1 MANLKSIEKSEI
13 LILVVDDDTTN
24 VVLLSVI
31 LQKLGYNVVTAYNG
45 EEAVEKFVE
54 FNPDMVL
61 MDIMMPVMNGYDA
74 TSLIKEKE
82 GDEFVPIIFITA
94 LSEDKALAKC
104 IEVGGNDFL
113 VKPYN
118 PILIEAKINSFLHLR
133 GIYHSEKEKTNNLKK
148 HGDWLDNEY
157 RISQQVINK
166 ILKKESL
173 LNSGVQCKIS
183 PKAIFNGDLLMVEK
197 TPDNVTRILIGDF
210 TGHGLS
216 GAIGSIPVAGI
227 FSSMTEKGF
236 SIDILVREIN
246 NRLLAVLPSGIFFA
260 AAIIDYNPRE
270 KRVTIWNGGNPEV
283 VIYSSR
289 TKSVKKLIASENYP
303 FSVVDNEQ
311 MSFSVSEVYVE
322 EGDRVL
328 AFTDGV
334 LNTQDRTTKSIKD
347 VGILDVVSSISHEDE
362 LFDKLIEHL
371 NKENRDGAQIDDIT
385 LVELQI
391 NNEVSTIEEPSN
403 SVGKNKTVNEGT
415 SWKMAYKLE
424 APVLKKMDPLPML
437 MQGISELEEVGGHKQ
452 AIYLVMREL
461 YANAVEHGIL
471 RLDSRIKQQENGFE
485 KFFSEK
491 DKLLGD
497 LVSGCVE
504 IEVEFSMVDQNR
516 SVEIT
521 IRDSGDGF
529 TFGEME
535 KSNAESSYHGRG
547 ISMLNNLCGRV
558 VYNDAGNQ
566 ATAVYTWI
574 NEN

>member
-1 MANLKSIEKSEI
+1 MANLQSIEKSEI

-45 EEAVEKFVE
+45 QEAIEKFNE
-54 FNPDMVL
+54 FRPDMVL

-74 TSLIKEKE
+74 TTAIKACE

-94 LSEDKALAKC
+94 LTEDKALAKC
-104 IEVGGNDFL
+104 IDVGGNDFL

-133 GIYHSEKEKTNNLKK
+133 GIYHSEKEKTDNLKK

-246 NRLLAVLPSGIFFA
+246 NRLLSVLPSGVFFA

-270 KRVTIWNGGNPEV
+270 KRITIWNGGNPEI

-289 TKSVKKLIASENYP
+289 TRSVKKLFASENYP
-303 FSVVDNEQ
+303 FAVVDNDQ
-311 MSFSVSEVYVE
+311 MSYSVSEVYVE
-322 EGDRVL
+322 KGDRVL

-334 LNTQDRTTKSIKD
+334 LNTQDTITKSIKD
-347 VGILDVVSSISHEDE
+347 VGILDVISAIDHEDE
-362 LFDKLIEHL
+362 LFEKIIEHL
-371 NKENRDGAQIDDIT
+371 NEENRAGAQIDDIT
-385 LVELQI
+385 LVELKI
-391 NNEVSTIEEPSN
+391 DNEISEIEEASNLVEEKN
-403 SVGKNKTVNEGT
+403 SVDEGV
-415 SWKMAYKLE
+415 SWRVSYKLE
-424 APVLKKMDPLPML
+424 APVLKKMDPMPML
-437 MQGISELEEVGGHKQ
+437 MQGISELEDVGGHKQ
-452 AIYLVMREL
+452 AIYLIMREL
-461 YANAVEHGIL
+461 YANALEHGVL
-471 RLDSRIKQQENGFE
+471 QLDSRIKQQENGFE

-491 DKLLGD
+491 DRLLSELNTGF
-497 LVSGCVE
+497 VE

-535 KSNAESSYHGRG
+535 KSSAGSSYHGRG

-558 VYNDAGNQ
+558 LFNEAGNQ
-566 ATAVYTWI
+566 ATAVYTWVS
-574 NEN
+574 EN

>member
-1 MANLKSIEKSEI
+1 VANLQSIEKSEI

-45 EEAVEKFVE
+45 QEAIEKFNE
-54 FNPDMVL
+54 FRPDMVL

-74 TSLIKEKE
+74 TTAIKECE

-94 LSEDKALAKC
+94 LTEDKALAKC

-118 PILIEAKINSFLHLR
+118 PILIDAKIDSFLHLR
-133 GIYHSEKEKTNNLKK
+133 GIYHSEKEKSDNLKK

-197 TPDNVTRILIGDF
+197 TPDDVTRILIGDF

-246 NRLLAVLPSGIFFA
+246 SRLLNVLPSGIFFA

-270 KRVTIWNGGNPEV
+270 KRITIWNGGNPEIV
-283 VIYSSR
+283 VYSSR
-289 TKSVKKLIASENYP
+289 TKSVKKLVASDNYP
-303 FSVVDNEQ
+303 FAVVDNDQ

-322 EGDRVL
+322 KGDRVL

-334 LNTQDRTTKSIKD
+334 LNTQDKTTKSIKD
-347 VGILDVVSSISHEDE
+347 IGVLDVISSIGHENE
-362 LFDKLIEHL
+362 LFEKLIEHL
-371 NKENRDGAQIDDIT
+371 NKENREGAQIDDIT
-385 LVELQI
+385 LIELQV

-403 SVGKNKTVNEGT
+403 SVGENKVVNEGS
-415 SWKMAYKLE
+415 SWRLAYKLE
-424 APVLKKMDPLPML
+424 APVLKKMDPMPML
-437 MQGISELEEVGGHKQ
+437 MQGISELEDVGAHKQ
-452 AIYLVMREL
+452 AIYLIMREL

-491 DKLLGD
+491 DKLLSE
-497 LVSGCVE
+497 LVSGFVE
-504 IEVEFSMVDQNR
+504 IEVSFSMVDQNR
-516 SVEIT
+516 IVEIT

-529 TFGEME
+529 SFGEME
-535 KSNAESSYHGRG
+535 KSNAQTSYHGRG

-558 VYNDAGNQ
+558 LFNESGNE
-566 ATAVYTWI
+566 ATAVYTWVS
-574 NEN
+574 EN

>member
-1 MANLKSIEKSEI
+1 MANLQNIEKGEI

-45 EEAVEKFVE
+45 QEAIEKFTE
-54 FNPDMVL
+54 FRPDMVL

-74 TSLIKEKE
+74 TTAIKERE

-94 LSEDKALAKC
+94 LTEDKALAKC

-118 PILIEAKINSFLHLR
+118 PILIEAKIDSFLHLR
-133 GIYHSEKEKTNNLKK
+133 GIYHSEREKTDNLKR

-236 SIDILVREIN
+236 SIDILVKEIN
-246 NRLLAVLPSGIFFA
+246 NRLLSVLPSGVFFA
-260 AAIIDYNPRE
+260 AAVVDYNPRE
-270 KRVTIWNGGNPEV
+270 KRITIWNGGNPEI

-289 TKSVKKLIASENYP
+289 SKSVKKLVASENYP
-303 FSVVDNEQ
+303 FAVVDNDQ
-311 MSFSVSEVYVE
+311 MSFSMTEVYVE
-322 EGDRVL
+322 KGDRIL

-334 LNTQDRTTKSIKD
+334 LNTQDRITKSIKD
-347 VGILDVVSSISHEDE
+347 IGILDVVSSIDHENE
-362 LFDKLIEHL
+362 LFEKIIEHL

-391 NNEVSTIEEPSN
+391 DNEISTIEDSSN
-403 SVGKNKTVNEGT
+403 LVEKNKIVNEGP
-415 SWKMAYKLE
+415 SWRMSFKLE
-424 APVLKKMDPLPML
+424 APVLKKMDPMPML
-437 MQGISELEEVGGHKQ
+437 MQGISELEDVGGHKQ
-452 AIYLVMREL
+452 AIYLIMREL
-461 YANAVEHGIL
+461 YANALEHGIL

-485 KFFSEK
+485 RFFSEK
-491 DKLLGD
+491 EKLLNELNKGF
-497 LVSGCVE
+497 VE
-504 IEVEFSMVDQNR
+504 IEIAFSIADQNR
-516 SVEIT
+516 IVEIT
-521 IRDSGDGF
+521 IRDSGNGF

-535 KSNAESSYHGRG
+535 KSNAGSSYHGRG

-558 VYNDAGNQ
+558 LYNDVGNQ
-566 ATAVYTWI
+566 ATAVYTWVS
-574 NEN
+574 EN